1 MYRERDKGAGKEAK
15 RRLILHRITHD
26 EKRGTMASFAGS
38 SEEQAEAAAVLQ
50 RVEERCDAAESAV
63 NAMLPQFEAFGMTDL
78 HGAVLADHEAHAS
91 DTRPIIANLVAAVR
105 ALRDAEAARE
115 VAERN
120 AGDASS
126 VSAVVLKQLIEDS
139 SRTTLEK
146 IDALQAFVDKR
157 IDARMASIEAKV
169 DQILENTLYA
179 RKSAARHTG
188 DWVCTSFPPLP
199 HPFPIL
205 IVGVVCRCTGAITC
219 IREDSSYL
227 YIIYECPFRC
237 FLFLSVFR
245 YFHFN

>member
-91 DTRPIIANLVAAVR
+91 DKRPIIANLVAAVR
-105 ALRDAEAARE
+105 ELRDAEAARE

-120 AGDASS
+120 DGDASS
-126 VSAVVLKQLIEDS
+126 VSAVVLKQLIEDKTNGIDTKIS
-139 SRTTLEK
+139 KIQAMIEK
-146 IDALQAFVDKR
+146 KV
-157 IDARMASIEAKV
+157 DARLALMQKETNARFEA
-169 DQILENTLYA
+169 IFYLLAEGLPSLPLNTA
-179 RKSAARHTG
+179 MSSA
-188 DWVCTSFPPLP
+188 VFPFVPW
-199 HPFPIL
+199 
-205 IVGVVCRCTGAITC
+205 R
-219 IREDSSYL
+219 
-227 YIIYECPFRC
+227 
-237 FLFLSVFR
+237 FLSVITLRITYYSFACNKQR
-245 YFHFN
+245 SSTTDPRQVDLNVVA